1 MSRYQKFAMMYSGIV
16 SYVLAAM
23 FSVW

>member
-1 MSRYQKFAMMYSGIV
+1 MSRYQKLAMMYSGIV